1 MGKKTGKK
9 AKQVAP
15 AKRELKVGMAA
26 GIPPEDKR
34 VYTYEERAYRSD
46 VLVPAYACVFF
57 ACVAVYCALT
67 GFFVPIAIAAL
78 VVCLYTLANTFVF
91 HAYPRVIELDSE
103 SISFE
108 SFGSK
113 KVFAL
118 DSLEQCALRSAGNSG
133 RLYLRIA
140 GPGADGAGR
149 LHARYFIDCEDSFDE
164 VGTPADELKD
174 FLLATEERIDPENI
188 RVCARTQGR

>member
-1 MGKKTGKK
+1 MGKKSSKK

-15 AKRELKVGMAA
+15 VRRELKVGMAA

-140 GPGADGAGR
+140 GPGAGGTDR

-188 RVCARTQGR
+188 RVRARTQGR